1 MTVFQ
6 TTAGFLALVLLWL
19 FYRKPRGRKGTGSW
33 ALLLYPCRCR
43 ISPHF
48 ASLFVEAAADVQPWP
63 EKVVVKNATN
73 QRMLFADF
81 SELWNSSGRSETA
94 PILPKISGRF
104 EIHVNQVLSH
114 TSEKKKK
121 KEGKGK
127 MTEREGEKFLKWSL
141 TCPTSSKINRT
152 PSSKR
157 FSAILY
163 WLEDCYSNCISAVL
177 FLKSKI
183 VKKITVP
190 AKHLEV
196 LSEFSEFLFKNIVLS
211 YY

>member
-1 MTVFQ
+1 
-6 TTAGFLALVLLWL
+6 
-19 FYRKPRGRKGTGSW
+19 
-33 ALLLYPCRCR
+33 
-43 ISPHF
+43 
-48 ASLFVEAAADVQPWP
+48 
-63 EKVVVKNATN
+63 
-73 QRMLFADF
+73 
-81 SELWNSSGRSETA
+81 
-94 PILPKISGRF
+94 
-104 EIHVNQVLSH
+104 
-114 TSEKKKK
+114 
-121 KEGKGK
+121 

-141 TCPTSSKINRT
+141 TCPTSSKINKA